1 MTSAGLLGVHTLT
14 AAQLSRAGA
23 TRHRSLH
30 GKPLRK
36 SRTESAAISQELGGS
51 ARMAADLHPG

>member
-1 MTSAGLLGVHTLT
+1 MRSL
-14 AAQLSRAGA
+14 QLSFLAPVV

-51 ARMAADLHPG
+51 TRMAADLHPA